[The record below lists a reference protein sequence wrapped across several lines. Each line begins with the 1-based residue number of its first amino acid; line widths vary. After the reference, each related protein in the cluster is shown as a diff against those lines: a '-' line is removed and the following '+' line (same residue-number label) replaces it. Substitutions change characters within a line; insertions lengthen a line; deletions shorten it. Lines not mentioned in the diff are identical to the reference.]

1 MIKRV
6 FAALLALA
14 LTAGAA
20 ACSSVDTDP
29 RQVALHYS
37 GGSWEAQTFKSCV
50 PSSTLEVA
58 NSAGDHY
65 YYYPTGDRTYEF
77 RGDGNAENVE
87 QGAIE
92 ITSSDRISLKVS
104 GLLNFTLNTDC
115 EPFTDK
121 GGKQW
126 PGGHLQMFHERFNK
140 DRVAPEE
147 SGQEMTGGWRTMLV
161 NRIGGPL
168 NQLMDQ
174 MALRYSVAQLDSDPT
189 KKDEWQ
195 KAVLDELQ
203 NRIDA
208 SFGGERVIEIREPI
222 IIDKPDIPQS
232 LKDVIAEGEAIRQR
246 GVNAAQE
253 KAIGEAWP
261 GGPAA
266 YDRHLIDLA
275 VQKAINE
282 GRVQVIPV
290 PAGSDVLV
298 NGGNR

>member
-1 MIKRV
+1 MIRRV
-6 FAALLALA
+6 LAALSALLLVA
-14 LTAGAA
+14 VTV
-20 ACSSVDTDP
+20 ACSTVDTDP
-29 RQVALHYS
+29 RQIALHYS
-37 GGSWEAQTFKSCV
+37 GGSFESQVFDSCV
-50 PSSTLEVA
+50 PSSTLELA
-58 NSAGDHY
+58 NSPGDHY

-77 RGDGNAENVE
+77 RGDGTAENVE

-115 EPFTDK
+115 GKFTDK
-121 GGKQW
+121 GGKEW

-140 DRVAPEE
+140 DRVAPEDA
-147 SGQEMTGGWRTMLV
+147 GQDMTGGWRTMLV

-174 MALRYSVAQLDSDPT
+174 MALRYTVAQLDSDPDR
-189 KKDEWQ
+189 KAEWQ
-195 KAVLDELQ
+195 KAVLDDLQ

-253 KAIGEAWP
+253 KEIGNGWP

-298 NGGNR
+298 SPGAR

>member
-1 MIKRV
+1 MIRRV
-6 FAALLALA
+6 LAALSAL
-14 LTAGAA
+14 LVAA
-20 ACSSVDTDP
+20 TVACSTVDTDP

-37 GGSWEAQTFKSCV
+37 GGSFESQVFDSCV
-50 PSSTLEVA
+50 PSSTLELA

-65 YYYPTGDRTYEF
+65 YYYPTGDLTYEF
-77 RGDGNAENVE
+77 RGDGTVENVE
-87 QGAIE
+87 QSAIE

-121 GGKQW
+121 GGKEW

-147 SGQEMTGGWRTMLV
+147 AGRDMTGGWRTMLI

-174 MALRYSVAQLDSDPT
+174 MALRFSVAQLDSDPA

-208 SFGGERVIEIREPI
+208 SFGGERVIEVRQPI

-232 LKDVIAEGEAIRQR
+232 LKDVIAEGEAIRRR
-246 GVNAAQE
+246 GENAEQE
-253 KAIGEAWP
+253 KVIANAWP

-266 YDRHLIDLA
+266 YDQHLISMA

-282 GRVQVIPV
+282 GRVQVVPV
-290 PAGSDVLV
+290 PVGSDVLV
-298 NGGNR
+298 APGTR